1 MNIARAARDPNGPG
15 MLDVSEIYRA
25 ILGESLDAGYPCVI
39 VRLAGCHRR
48 CRYCDTPHALAGG
61 DPRPLGAV
69 LAEVAAHDCRT
80 VLVTGGEPLLQRE
93 VLPLLAAL
101 VADGRRVVLETSGT
115 CGARVGLGEVPAGV
129 RRVVDVKTPGS
140 GIPEEAIDWAG
151 LRTLGAADEIKL
163 VCTGR
168 DDYEWARDLV
178 RGGGR
183 LPAGAP
189 VSLSAA
195 AGLLAPRELAEWILA
210 DGLDVRFQLQLHRA
224 LWPERE
230 RGI

>member
-1 MNIARAARDPNGPG
+1 
-15 MLDVSEIYRA
+15 MLSVCEIYRA

-39 VRLAGCHRR
+39 VRLAGCHQR
-48 CRYCDTPHALAGG
+48 CVYCDTPFAFAEGE
-61 DPRPLGAV
+61 PRTIASV
-69 LAEVAAHDCRT
+69 LAEVAAQGCRT
-80 VLVTGGEPLLQRE
+80 VLVTGGEPLLQRG

-115 CGARVGLGEVPAGV
+115 TGARVALAEIPPGV

-140 GIPEEAIDWAG
+140 GILERAIDWEG

-168 DDYEWARDLV
+168 DDYEWARDAVLAD
-178 RGGGR
+178 GR
-183 LPAGAP
+183 LPPG
-189 VSLSAA
+189 VCVTLSAA
-195 AGLLAPRELAEWILA
+195 GGRLAPRELAEWILA
-210 DGLDVRFQLQLHRA
+210 DGLEVRFQLQLHRV

-230 RGI
+230 RGT